1 MTAWVIGFDLSLRA
15 PAAVA
20 LPKDWRPGDWKSVR
34 AWLLKTKAPEDGADQ
49 IGQMKRYLE
58 ISDWAVEVVGL
69 IFKRSSRI
77 SLYVE
82 DYGYSKN
89 NKNAAHIMESGG
101 IVRADI
107 WRRFGVPMTNVSA
120 SHARK
125 LAFGF
130 NPRRPAYD
138 PKVFIQDTVFNTFKA
153 PKAWG
158 ENECDAFLIA
168 QAGLSDLGGLI
179 LTLQETM
186 KTAHKDASRGKKTP
200 RRSRDP

>member
-1 MTAWVIGFDLSLRA
+1 MTAWVVGFDLSLRA

-49 IGQMKRYLE
+49 MGQMRRYLE
-58 ISDWAVEVVGL
+58 ISDWAVGL
-69 IFKRSSRI
+69 IQSLAKSGGVH
-77 SLYVE
+77 LYVE

-89 NKNAAHIMESGG
+89 NKNAARIMESGG
-101 IVRADI
+101 IVRAAI
-107 WRRFGVPMTNVSA
+107 CRRFGILMTNVSA

-138 PKVFIQDTVFNTFKA
+138 PKVFIQDTVFNRFRA
-153 PKAWG
+153 PKTWG
-158 ENECDAFLIA
+158 ENECDALLVA
-168 QAGLSDLGGLI
+168 QAGLSELGGTI
-179 LTLQETM
+179 LTLCVTSR
-186 KTAHKDASRGKKTP
+186 KT
-200 RRSRDP
+200 RRP